1 MFERCFASLTYSAQY
16 RSVSLPLWFPRVPK
30 IFGKSSGGDPLHY
43 MAKSSDRWQFAWNS
57 WNPYVWMT
65 QNNVKFIFVSRK
77 ELYNQHPRPQKLL
90 AILLRVGTPL
100 WTNMGGHLLFKKKTK
115 QPWRVIR
122 GQDASRPQSQAR
134 LTLTSWKCL
143 VFKSTMHVARG
154 FAPMPVCQHPPCIM
168 QCYADLQTIALWYIV
183 FVEIVMICLWC
194 LMFWGDGFRFH
205 KAAKEV
211 LLLCVEG
218 CQNLLK
224 CFEMVALFAPVRLLW
239 CKDRTFIAVCC
250 FSGHTLSRRPWKAM
264 AQQLNAVHFLEAPWA
279 QAQVTE
285 QSLLS
290 MLVGARIDCP

>member
-1 MFERCFASLTYSAQY
+1 
-16 RSVSLPLWFPRVPK
+16 
-30 IFGKSSGGDPLHY
+30 
-43 MAKSSDRWQFAWNS
+43 
-57 WNPYVWMT
+57 
-65 QNNVKFIFVSRK
+65 
-77 ELYNQHPRPQKLL
+77 
-90 AILLRVGTPL
+90 
-100 WTNMGGHLLFKKKTK
+100 
-115 QPWRVIR
+115 
-122 GQDASRPQSQAR
+122 
-134 LTLTSWKCL
+134 
-143 VFKSTMHVARG
+143 MHVARG

-194 LMFWGDGFRFH
+194 LMFWGDGFCFH

-264 AQQLNAVHFLEAPWA
+264 AQQLNAVHFLEAPLA